1 MSGYRLAYSLHV
13 VCVVISASLFVG
25 RGAAENAGADW
36 RKWRVLRVAP
46 HIVDVAPH
54 IVDTVL
60 LASAV
65 TMVWLLGLS
74 PIAQPWLAAKLIGLV
89 CYIGLGMV
97 ALRFGST
104 KKVRRIAFAGAL
116 VTLAYIV
123 SVALSR
129 DTKGF
134 LALLPQG

>member
-1 MSGYRLAYSLHV
+1 MSGYRLAYSVHV
-13 VCVVISASLFVG
+13 VCVVISASLFVA
-25 RGAAENAGADW
+25 RGAAETAGTDW

-46 HIVDVAPH
+46 HF
-54 IVDTVL
+54 VDTVL

-74 PIAQPWLAAKLIGLV
+74 PIAQPWLAAKLVGLV

-97 ALRFGST
+97 ALRFGAT
-104 KKVRRIAFAGAL
+104 KELRRLAFAGAL
-116 VTLAYIV
+116 LALTYIV
-123 SVALSR
+123 SVAVSR
-129 DTKGF
+129 DPRGF

>member
-1 MSGYRLAYSLHV
+1 MSGYRLAYSVHV
-13 VCVVISASLFVG
+13 VCVVISASLFVA
-25 RGAAENAGADW
+25 RGAAETAGADW

-46 HIVDVAPH
+46 HF
-54 IVDTVL
+54 VDTVL

-97 ALRFGST
+97 ALRFGGT
-104 KKVRRIAFAGAL
+104 KELRRLAFAGAL
-116 VTLAYIV
+116 LALAYIV
-123 SVALSR
+123 SVAVSR
-129 DTKGF
+129 DPSGF

>member
-36 RKWRVLRVAP
+36 RKWRVLR
-46 HIVDVAPH
+46 VAPH

-97 ALRFGST
+97 ALRFGGT

-116 VTLAYIV
+116 LALAYIV

-129 DTKGF
+129 DPKGF

>member
-36 RKWRVLRVAP
+36 RKWRVLR
-46 HIVDVAPH
+46 VAPH

-116 VTLAYIV
+116 VTLAYNV

>member
-36 RKWRVLRVAP
+36 RKWRVLR
-46 HIVDVAPH
+46 VAPH

-97 ALRFGST
+97 ALRFGGT
-104 KKVRRIAFAGAL
+104 KELRRLAFAGAL
-116 VTLAYIV
+116 LALAYIV
-123 SVALSR
+123 SVAVSR
-129 DTKGF
+129 DPSGF

>member
-1 MSGYRLAYSLHV
+1 MSGYRLAYSVHV
-13 VCVVISASLFVG
+13 VCVVISASLFVA
-25 RGAAENAGADW
+25 RGAAETAGADW

-46 HIVDVAPH
+46 HF
-54 IVDTVL
+54 VDTVL

-74 PIAQPWLAAKLIGLV
+74 PIAQPWLAAKLVGLV

-97 ALRFGST
+97 ALRFGGTT
-104 KKVRRIAFAGAL
+104 KLRRLAFAGAL
-116 VTLAYIV
+116 LALAYIV
-123 SVALSR
+123 SVAVSR
-129 DTKGF
+129 DPRGF

>member
-1 MSGYRLAYSLHV
+1 MSGYRLAYSVHV
-13 VCVVISASLFVG
+13 VCVVISASLFVA
-25 RGAAENAGADW
+25 RGAAETAGADW

-46 HIVDVAPH
+46 HF
-54 IVDTVL
+54 VDTVL

-74 PIAQPWLAAKLIGLV
+74 PIAQPWLAAKLVGLV

-97 ALRFGST
+97 ALRFGGT
-104 KKVRRIAFAGAL
+104 KKLRRLAFAGAL
-116 VTLAYIV
+116 LALAYIV
-123 SVALSR
+123 SVAVSR
-129 DTKGF
+129 DPRGF

>member
-1 MSGYRLAYSLHV
+1 MSGYRLAYSVHV
-13 VCVVISASLFVG
+13 VCVVISASLFVA
-25 RGAAENAGADW
+25 RGAAETAGADW

-46 HIVDVAPH
+46 HF
-54 IVDTVL
+54 VDTVF

-65 TMVWLLGLS
+65 TMVWLQGLS
-74 PIAQPWLAAKLIGLV
+74 PIAQPWLAAKLVGLV
-89 CYIGLGMV
+89 CYIGLGLV
-97 ALRFGST
+97 ALRFGGT

-129 DTKGF
+129 DPKGF

>member
-1 MSGYRLAYSLHV
+1 
-13 VCVVISASLFVG
+13 VISASLFVA
-25 RGAAENAGADW
+25 RGAAETAGADW

-46 HIVDVAPH
+46 HF
-54 IVDTVL
+54 VDTVL

-74 PIAQPWLAAKLIGLV
+74 PIAQPWLAAKLVGLV

-97 ALRFGST
+97 ALRFGGTT
-104 KKVRRIAFAGAL
+104 KLRRLAFAGAL
-116 VTLAYIV
+116 VALAYIV
-123 SVALSR
+123 SVAVSR
-129 DTKGF
+129 DPRGF

>member
-1 MSGYRLAYSLHV
+1 MSGYRLAYSVHV
-13 VCVVISASLFVG
+13 VCVVISAPLFVA
-25 RGAAENAGADW
+25 RGAAETAGADW

-46 HIVDVAPH
+46 HF
-54 IVDTVL
+54 VDTVL

-74 PIAQPWLAAKLIGLV
+74 PIAQPWLAAKLVGLV

-97 ALRFGST
+97 ALRFGGT
-104 KKVRRIAFAGAL
+104 KKLRRLAFAGAL
-116 VTLAYIV
+116 LALAYIV
-123 SVALSR
+123 SVAVSR
-129 DTKGF
+129 DPRGF

>member
-1 MSGYRLAYSLHV
+1 MGEYRLAYSVHV
-13 VCVVISASLFVG
+13 VCVVISVSLFVA
-25 RGAAENAGADW
+25 RGAAETAGADW

-46 HIVDVAPH
+46 HF
-54 IVDTVL
+54 VDTVL

-89 CYIGLGMV
+89 CYIGLGLV
-97 ALRFGST
+97 ALRFGGT

-129 DTKGF
+129 DPKGF

>member
-1 MSGYRLAYSLHV
+1 MSGYRLAYSVHV
-13 VCVVISASLFVG
+13 VCVVISASLFVA
-25 RGAAENAGADW
+25 RGAAETAGADW

-46 HIVDVAPH
+46 HF
-54 IVDTVL
+54 VDTVL

-74 PIAQPWLAAKLIGLV
+74 PIAQPWLAAKLVGLV

-97 ALRFGST
+97 ALRFGGT
-104 KKVRRIAFAGAL
+104 KKLRRLAFAGAL
-116 VTLAYIV
+116 LALAYIV
-123 SVALSR
+123 SVAVSR
-129 DTKGF
+129 DPRGL

>member
-46 HIVDVAPH
+46 HF
-54 IVDTVL
+54 VDTVL

-74 PIAQPWLAAKLIGLV
+74 PIAQPWLAAKLVGLV

-97 ALRFGST
+97 ALRFGGT
-104 KKVRRIAFAGAL
+104 KELRRLAFAGAL
-116 VTLAYIV
+116 LALAYIV
-123 SVALSR
+123 SVAVSR
-129 DTKGF
+129 DPSGF

>member
-36 RKWRVLRVAP
+36 RKWRVLR
-46 HIVDVAPH
+46 VAPH

-129 DTKGF
+129 DPKGF

>member
-36 RKWRVLRVAP
+36 RKWRVLR
-46 HIVDVAPH
+46 VAPH

>member
-1 MSGYRLAYSLHV
+1 MSGYRLAYSVHV
-13 VCVVISASLFVG
+13 VCVVISASLFVA
-25 RGAAENAGADW
+25 RGAAETAGADW

-46 HIVDVAPH
+46 HF
-54 IVDTVL
+54 VDTVL

-74 PIAQPWLAAKLIGLV
+74 PIAQPWLAAKLVGLV
-89 CYIGLGMV
+89 CYIGLGLV
-97 ALRFGST
+97 ALRFGGT

-129 DTKGF
+129 DPKGF